1 MLGSQA
7 RFQSVRVRTR
17 DMLQLCTTTYHALY
31 CATVMAKCPL
41 CTHRSAKR
49 FCPAKAVRICSICC
63 GTKREI
69 EIDCPSDC
77 SYLQAGRR
85 YEVRQGPTGK
95 PPQREFSQQF
105 RHRCG
110 GAITVLAQSV
120 LAERSENPSLL
131 DSDVRAAFEA
141 LQATMKTLEAGI
153 HYETL
158 PEGSAGA
165 MGLYRRVQPLIDLM
179 MKPQGV
185 AYDAL
190 RAGDVPEVLDFIIV
204 SADLH
209 SGGRPKSRRYLDWLS
224 SVAPVPAA
232 DNPDSLILP

>member
-1 MLGSQA
+1 
-7 RFQSVRVRTR
+7 
-17 DMLQLCTTTYHALY
+17 MLQLCTTTYHALY

-95 PPQREFSQQF
+95 PPQRDFSQQF

-120 LAERSENPSLL
+120 LAERGENPSLL

-190 RAGDVPEVLDFIIV
+190 RAGDVPEVFDFIIV
-204 SADLH
+204 SVDLH

-232 DNPDSLILP
+232 DNRDSLILP

>member
-1 MLGSQA
+1 M
-7 RFQSVRVRTR
+7 
-17 DMLQLCTTTYHALY
+17 
-31 CATVMAKCPL
+31 
-41 CTHRSAKR
+41 
-49 FCPAKAVRICSICC
+49 
-63 GTKREI
+63 
-69 EIDCPSDC
+69 
-77 SYLQAGRR
+77 
-85 YEVRQGPTGK
+85 
-95 PPQREFSQQF
+95 
-105 RHRCG
+105 
-110 GAITVLAQSV
+110 LAQSV

-141 LQATMKTLEAGI
+141 LQATMKTLKAGI

-190 RAGDVPEVLDFIIV
+190 RAGDVPEVFDFIIV
-204 SADLH
+204 SVDLH